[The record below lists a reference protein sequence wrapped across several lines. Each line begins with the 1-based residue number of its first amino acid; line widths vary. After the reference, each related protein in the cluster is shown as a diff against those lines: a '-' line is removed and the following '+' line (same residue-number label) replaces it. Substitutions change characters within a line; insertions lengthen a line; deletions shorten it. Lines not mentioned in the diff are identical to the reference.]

1 MIVLGVF
8 LAGGAGAI
16 ARYLVDA
23 FVQRRPGTSFPYG
36 VLVINVSGSLL
47 LGLLTGFALYHAFPH
62 TPQVILGTGFC
73 GGYTT
78 FSTHALDTVALVE
91 HRRTRAALYNVLA
104 NLFLATAAAAIGMGL
119 ASL

>member
-1 MIVLGVF
+1 HRLLRRVHDLLQLRGGNRPTGEGWRVGNDDHLRSPDGVGRCSGGRAGARTRPPRPTPGSGGSLIVLGVF

-47 LGLLTGFALYHAFPH
+47 LGLL
-62 TPQVILGTGFC
+62 
-73 GGYTT
+73 
-78 FSTHALDTVALVE
+78 
-91 HRRTRAALYNVLA
+91 
-104 NLFLATAAAAIGMGL
+104 
-119 ASL
+119 